1 MGVRGIGVGVIVCV
15 FVWLSGC
22 APLPVLR
29 PIRTRPMP
37 HPTLAE
43 IVGGRPDPRLDA
55 FELAA
60 TKLEDA
66 LAEAG
71 ERCPTGVASVEEGS
85 PRERTPVRCT
95 SRRRRSGASRERH
108 CEASGPPEQVSVYR
122 ARCLARG
129 AVGTTRVTTR
139 APESD
144 EVPPLC
150 AAP

>member
-1 MGVRGIGVGVIVCV
+1 MGDGSRVVVAVLV
-15 FVWLSGC
+15 TLAGC
-22 APLPVLR
+22 APLPMVRTIRAR
-29 PIRTRPMP
+29 PPP
-37 HPTLAE
+37 GPSLAE
-43 IVGGRPDPRLDA
+43 LAGRARPDPRLDA

-95 SRRRRSGASRERH
+95 SRRRRSGASRERR